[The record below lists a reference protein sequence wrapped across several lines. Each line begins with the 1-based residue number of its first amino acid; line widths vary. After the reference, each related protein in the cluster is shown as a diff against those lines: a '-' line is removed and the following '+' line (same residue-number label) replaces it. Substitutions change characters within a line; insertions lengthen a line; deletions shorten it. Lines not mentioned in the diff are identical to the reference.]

1 MNKKGFTLV
10 ELISVIVILGI
21 LALIVFPNVLS
32 TLTNGKKNMEKDNK
46 TIIISG
52 AKNYV
57 ADHPNNFKS
66 IDGKVYCLS
75 MATLYN
81 NGYINTVIGIDLND
95 DVTLINDVVKMQ
107 YDDTK
112 SRFIY
117 SYVKKTECAGEN
129 V

>member
-32 TLTNGKKNMEKDNK
+32 TLNNGKKNMKEDNQ
-46 TIIISG
+46 TLIISG

-75 MATLYN
+75 LGTLYN
-81 NGYINTVIGIDLND
+81 SGYINTVVGLDIDD
-95 DVTLINDVVKMQ
+95 DVTQINDVVKMQ
-107 YDDTK
+107 YSATDSK
-112 SRFIY
+112 FIY
-117 SYVKKTECAGEN
+117 SYVAKVNCSGEN

>member
-32 TLTNGKKNMEKDNK
+32 TLTNGKKNMKEDNK
-46 TIIISG
+46 TLIITG

-57 ADHPNNFKS
+57 ADHPNSFKS
-66 IDGKVYCLS
+66 TDGKVYCVSL
-75 MATLYN
+75 ATLYN
-81 NGYINTVIGIDLND
+81 NGYINTVIGLDVDD
-95 DVTLINDVVKMQ
+95 DVTQINDVVKMQ
-107 YDDTK
+107 YNSSK
-112 SRFIY
+112 GKFEY
-117 SYVKKTECAGEN
+117 SYVARSNCSGEN

>member
-1 MNKKGFTLV
+1 MNKKGFTLI

-32 TLTNGKKNMEKDNK
+32 TLTNGKKNMKKDNQ
-46 TIIISG
+46 TLIIAG

-57 ADHPNNFKS
+57 ADHPNSFKS

-75 MATLYN
+75 LRTLYN
-81 NGYINTVIGIDLND
+81 NGYINTVIGIDNKD

-107 YDDTK
+107 YSSSGSK
-112 SRFIY
+112 FNY
-117 SYVKKTECAGEN
+117 SYVKKAECTGEN
-129 V
+129 I

>member
-21 LALIVFPNVLS
+21 LALVVFPNVLS
-32 TLTNGKKNMEKDNK
+32 TLTNGKKNMKEDNK
-46 TIIISG
+46 KLIITG

-66 IDGKVYCLS
+66 ATGKVYCVS
-75 MATLYN
+75 IATLYN
-81 NGYINTVIGIDLND
+81 NGYINTVIGLDVD
-95 DVTLINDVVKMQ
+95 DDITQINDVVKMQ
-107 YDDTK
+107 YNSSKGKFD
-112 SRFIY
+112 Y
-117 SYVKKTECAGEN
+117 SYVAKANCSGEN